1 MQRINSLNDF
11 EVLLK
16 ESLDVCV
23 IEIAGEPY
31 HNMIKLVSY
40 LDFDSYGMIEVRPSI
55 CYVDDYLE
63 QTDLYKSIWDYASD
77 FTSYKIPLYVESM
90 ADLDPIAQM
99 YMAAKLEAGFKVD
112 EKEDS
117 LIIMK
122 PSEMRQLRSLNSGI
136 YLVGFENERE
146 KASQSPRDE

>member
-16 ESLDVCV
+16 DSLDVCV
-23 IEIAGEPY
+23 VEIEGEPY
-31 HNMIKLVSY
+31 HNMIKLISY
-40 LDFDSYGMIEVRPSI
+40 LDFDRYGMIEVKPSL
-55 CYVDDYLE
+55 CYIDDYLE
-63 QTDLYKSIWDYASD
+63 QTDLYSSLWDYTLE
-77 FTSYKIPLYVESM
+77 FTSYRIPLYIGSM
-90 ADLDPIAQM
+90 ADMDPIAQM
-99 YMAAKLEAGFKVD
+99 YMAAKLDAGFKVD

-136 YLVGFENERE
+136 YLVGFEDERE
-146 KASQSPRDE
+146 KVSQGPRNE